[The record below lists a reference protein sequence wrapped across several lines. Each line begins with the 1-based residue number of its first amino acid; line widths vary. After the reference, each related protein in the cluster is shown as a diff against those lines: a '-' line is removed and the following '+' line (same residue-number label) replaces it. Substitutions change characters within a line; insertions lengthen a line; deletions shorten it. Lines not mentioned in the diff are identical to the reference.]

1 MLNTGASGV
10 ILCVMVLSMQYCQ
23 LHSLFV
29 QLIFSVE
36 EVRAVEVLAS
46 VPTGSEEGVVGKRD
60 VAVQFLV
67 RGQTDGADVDSWS
80 RAC

>member
-1 MLNTGASGV
+1 M
-10 ILCVMVLSMQYCQ
+10 ILAVQYCQ
-23 LHSLFV
+23 LYSLFV

-46 VPTGSEEGVVGKRD
+46 VPTGGEEGVVGKLD

-67 RGQTDGADVDSWS
+67 RGQTDRADVDSWS